1 MLSLLVV
8 AVGAGVTTSAFAR
21 DPAEDLDD
29 DDDEF
34 EDGDG
39 AVVPA
44 LPPLVLPVVHSPVAT
59 SLSVDAVHLAKLSS
73 HSLEY
78 VFPSEPHTGA

>member
-1 MLSLLVV
+1 M
-8 AVGAGVTTSAFAR
+8 GARATTSAFAR
-21 DPAEDLDD
+21 DPADGLD

-39 AVVPA
+39 TLVPA
-44 LPPLVLPVVHSPVAT
+44 LPPLVLPVAHLPVAT

-73 HSLEY
+73 HSLEC